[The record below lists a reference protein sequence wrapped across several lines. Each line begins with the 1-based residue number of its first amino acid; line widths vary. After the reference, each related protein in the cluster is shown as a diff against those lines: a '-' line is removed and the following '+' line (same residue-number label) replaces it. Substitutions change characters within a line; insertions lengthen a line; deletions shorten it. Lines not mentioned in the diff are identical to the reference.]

1 MFNACIFHIFQI
13 KIPGRVNGK
22 DYSNDEPK
30 ERTLIQ
36 SKNST
41 TAFKYFPKAEQ
52 MIEKQGKSS
61 LLGLEER
68 YITINYDTCFTV
80 EAETTRISL
89 EGKEMLIL
97 RAMFRSSRIGG
108 FRAKVLKVGQD
119 ANKGKREK
127 ST

>member
-1 MFNACIFHIFQI
+1 
-13 KIPGRVNGK
+13 
-22 DYSNDEPK
+22 
-30 ERTLIQ
+30 
-36 SKNST
+36 
-41 TAFKYFPKAEQ
+41 
-52 MIEKQGKSS
+52 MIEKQVKSS
-61 LLGLEER
+61 LLGFEER

-97 RAMFRSSRIGG
+97 RAMLRSSRIGG

>member
-1 MFNACIFHIFQI
+1 MSNACIVHIFQI
-13 KIPGRVNGK
+13 KKPGRVNGK
-22 DYSNDEPK
+22 DYSNDESK

-41 TAFKYFPKAEQ
+41 TAKAEG
-52 MIEKQGKSS
+52 MIEKQAKSS

-80 EAETTRISL
+80 EAETTRITL

-97 RAMFRSSRIGG
+97 RAMLRSSRIGG
-108 FRAKVLKVGQD
+108 FRAKVSKVGQD